1 MNSTT
6 LLEVL
11 TLEEVADY
19 LRLPPE
25 IVLRQAVS
33 GKLPGRKIED
43 HWRFLRSAI
52 NAWLSL
58 KDSPAS
64 AVGQPIDLAS
74 QGIDQ
79 AEADVLRASLM
90 TFADDWNS
98 AEMSIY
104 DDYDAAKANLEAR

>member
-1 MNSTT
+1 MSSTT
-6 LLEVL
+6 LSEVL

-25 IVLRQAVS
+25 VVLRQAIN

-43 HWRFLRSAI
+43 HWRFLKSAI

-58 KDSPAS
+58 QSISLP
-64 AVGQPIDLAS
+64 VIEQPMDLTS
-74 QGIDQ
+74 QGINQ
-79 AEADVLRASLM
+79 AEAEVLRASLM

-98 AEMSIY
+98 PEMNVY
-104 DDYDAAKANLEAR
+104 NDYDAAKARLETR